1 MGAGHWNSTLDLKR
15 RSVTDHSTPR
25 LDGNHEDGRRGE
37 LGEKRL
43 KLLDLFTV

>member
-1 MGAGHWNSTLDLKR
+1 MIGFNAGFEAPFRDRPFRTK
-15 RSVTDHSTPR
+15 
-25 LDGNHEDGRRGE
+25 LDGNHEDVGRGE